1 MVITV
6 HTAESVSES
15 SSVGKQ
21 HIPTYKHDMGGEE
34 THEEHAVGSML
45 PPHHE
50 EEQLW
55 WSRIRENCQDGFSE
69 FFGTMIMILFGD
81 GVVAQVV
88 LSNSTKGDYQSIS
101 WGWG

>member
-1 MVITV
+1 MSIVV

-15 SSVGKQ
+15 SSSVGKQ
-21 HIPTYKHDMGGEE
+21 HIPVFKSEMGGEE
-34 THEEHAVGSML
+34 THEEHAAGTMT
-45 PPHHE
+45 PPNE
-50 EEQLW
+50 EELW
-55 WSRIRENCQDGFSE
+55 WSRVRENLQDGFSE
-69 FFGTMIMILFGD
+69 FFGTMVLIMFGD